1 MTALPIGEPD
11 EMQPREV
18 RPAPVAPARLVV
30 EYRGPATRR
39 TRVANRLLR
48 VTAHPALRMAARMAT
63 PTTMRL
69 ANLSDLAGVLLPPPR
84 GTRRFKIKLKGYKAE
99 WVTGPNAASPDPN
112 APAVLYFHGGGF
124 VGCGLRTHRRLVARI
139 SAASGAPVLNV
150 AYRQLPKAPVTMS
163 VADGLNAYRYLLETG
178 HDPARIV
185 LAGDSAGGLI
195 SFGIGIAAV
204 EQGLPLPAGIAGL
217 SPWLDFDNGPKARH
231 ENVACDP
238 YMSPECL
245 AGVVDKAIA
254 KNGVLDPALSPVN
267 AELAGLPPSLLQV
280 GSVEI
285 LRYDAEL
292 MADRLT
298 EAGVPCRLQIWD
310 RAPHV
315 FQAGADVLPEARK
328 AIGEVGEFVRDAC
341 AGVLA

>member
-11 EMQPREV
+11 EMQRGVVRE
-18 RPAPVAPARLVV
+18 APVAPARLVV
-30 EYRGPATRR
+30 EYRGPASRR

-48 VTAHPALRMAARMAT
+48 VTAHPALRLAARLAT
-63 PTTMRL
+63 PATMRL
-69 ANLSDLAGVLLPPPR
+69 ANLSDLAGILLPPPR
-84 GTRRFKIKLKGYKAE
+84 GTRRFKIKLNGYKAE
-99 WVTGPNAASPDPN
+99 WVTGHNAAGPDPN

-139 SAASGAPVLNV
+139 SAASEASVLNV
-150 AYRQLPKAPVTMS
+150 AYRQLPKAPVTTS

-204 EQGLPLPAGIAGL
+204 EQGLPLPAGIVGL
-217 SPWLDFDNGPKARH
+217 SPWLDLDYAPKARH
-231 ENVACDP
+231 ENVARDP

-245 AGVVDKAIA
+245 AGIVDKAIA

-267 AELAGLPPSLLQV
+267 AELAGLPPALLQV

-341 AGVLA
+341 AGGLP

>member
-1 MTALPIGEPD
+1 MSALPLGEP
-11 EMQPREV
+11 EAVLPE
-18 RPAPVAPARLVV
+18 PELPEAPAPARLVV

-39 TRVANRLLR
+39 TRAANRVLR
-48 VTAHPALRMAARMAT
+48 VTAHPALRLAARLAT
-63 PTTMRL
+63 PATMRL

-84 GTRRFKIKLKGYKAE
+84 GTKRFKIKLGGYKAE
-99 WVTGPNAASPDPN
+99 WVSGPNAARPGPN
-112 APAVLYFHGGGF
+112 TPAVLYFHGGGF

-139 SAASGAPVLNV
+139 SAAAGVPVLNV
-150 AYRQLPKAPVTMS
+150 AYRQLPRASVSAS
-163 VADGLNAYRYLLETG
+163 VADGLNAYRYLLDNG
-178 HDPARIV
+178 HDPAKIV
-185 LAGDSAGGLI
+185 LAGDAAGGLV

-204 EQGLPLPAGIAGL
+204 EQGLPLPAAIVGL

-231 ENVACDP
+231 ENVSCDP

-245 AGVVDKAIA
+245 AGIVDKAIA
-254 KNGVLDPALSPVN
+254 VNGVLDPALSPVN
-267 AELAGLPPSLLQV
+267 AVLAGLPPALLQV

-298 EAGVPCRLQIWD
+298 MAGVPCRLQIWD
-310 RAPHV
+310 HAPHV

-328 AIGEVGEFVRDAC
+328 AIVEVGEFIREAC
-341 AGVLA
+341 AGELA